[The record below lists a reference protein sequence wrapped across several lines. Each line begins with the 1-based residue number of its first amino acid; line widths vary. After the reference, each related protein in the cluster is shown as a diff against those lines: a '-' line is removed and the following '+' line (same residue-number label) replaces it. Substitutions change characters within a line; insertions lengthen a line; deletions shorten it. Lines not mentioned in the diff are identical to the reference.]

1 MRTIKCVALLLL
13 VCGFWQKG
21 QAQKADKGDYYWNFV
36 PHYFS
41 GNPLP
46 SYQGFALDFEGEEVK
61 VKTIESPIQI
71 SGTNST
77 FCDENGRMLMY
88 TNGVYIVDSTYQK
101 MENGDSI
108 STNSRIKAYTSYYI
122 TGYPLS
128 RITAFL
134 PMGEDSYKLIM
145 LLPDTIT
152 IEGVYTVRNRYLT
165 SNDIKFDETHPKG
178 RVTKKEDLIWSDTL
192 IGWNVTACRHAN
204 GRDWW
209 FITQRDARNILM
221 KFLISPDSVRGP
233 WYQEFP
239 LPEQPFYNGTS
250 VFSPDGTKFC
260 HLDGPFGI
268 QLYDFDRCTGELT
281 NFRYFH
287 DLKDVNVPCDIA
299 ISPNSRFLYMV
310 TGKYVKQYDLA
321 TPDMQSFGASVDTV
335 GVLSPAIPGNF
346 GIISLAPDGKMYIN
360 SSNAAYSLSVIHY
373 PDRKGKAC
381 RLEQGA
387 LKVPYMTGGYSI
399 NNFPDYRLG
408 PEAGSECD
416 SLGLDKGPVARF
428 RINHDSLDSYSKEFT
443 DLSFRNPTEW
453 SWSFGDGSSSSEREP
468 VHVYATKGVYEVC
481 LTVSNAYGSDTYCKH
496 VGIWPLS
503 TTEQGGK
510 GIALYPNP
518 ATNSI
523 NIELGEKL
531 SDGRAYTIHCYDLL
545 GRRCYTGTLPAY
557 SYLHTIDVSSF
568 APGMYFIELTDGLGN
583 KRVEKFVRE

>member
-36 PHYFS
+36 QFEWPGQPIYK
-41 GNPLP
+41 
-46 SYQGFALDFEGEEVK
+46 GFALDFEGEEVK
-61 VKTIESPIQI
+61 VKTIESPVQI
-71 SGTNST
+71 DGTNST

-88 TNGVYIVDSTYQK
+88 TNGVYIVDSSYQK

-122 TGYPLS
+122 TGYPLP

-145 LLPDTIT
+145 LLGDTIT
-152 IEGVYTVRNRYLT
+152 IDGTLTVRDRYLT
-165 SNDIKFDETHPKG
+165 SNDIRFDEAHPKG
-178 RVTKKEDLIWSDTL
+178 RVTKKEDLIWSDTMITL
-192 IGWNVTACRHAN
+192 NVTACRHAN

-239 LPEQPFYNGTS
+239 LPDHPFYNGNS
-250 VFSPDGTKFC
+250 VFSPDGTKFY

-268 QLYDFDRCTGELT
+268 QLYDFDRCTGELS

-299 ISPNSRFLYMV
+299 ISPNSRYLYMV

-321 TPDMQSFGASVDTV
+321 TPDVQSFGASVDTV
-335 GVLSPAIPGNF
+335 GVLSPATPGNF
-346 GIISLAPDGKMYIN
+346 GRISLAPDRKMYIN

-381 RLEQGA
+381 RLVQGA

-416 SLGLDKGPVARF
+416 SLGLAKGPVARF

-453 SWSFGDGSSSSEREP
+453 SWSFGDGGSSSEREP

-496 VGIWPLS
+496 TGIWPLS

-510 GIALYPNP
+510 EIALYPNP
-518 ATNSI
+518 ANQSITIDGLTGEPCRIAIRSIFGYTLKKLSSEGTKQLEI
-523 NIELGEKL
+523 NIQ
-531 SDGRAYTIHCYDLL
+531 D
-545 GRRCYTGTLPAY
+545 LPAGFY
-557 SYLHTIDVSSF
+557 ILDIMSSNNDSF
-568 APGMYFIELTDGLGN
+568 TTKFI
-583 KRVEKFVRE
+583 KQ

>member
-36 PHYFS
+36 QFEWPGQPIYK
-41 GNPLP
+41 
-46 SYQGFALDFEGEEVK
+46 GFALDFEGEEVK

-71 SGTNST
+71 RGTNST
-77 FCDENGRMLMY
+77 ICDENGRMLMY

-108 STNSRIKAYTSYYI
+108 STNSRIKAYTDYYI
-122 TGYPLS
+122 TGYPLT

-145 LLPDTIT
+145 LLGDTIT
-152 IEGVYTVRNRYLT
+152 IDGTLTVRDRYLT
-165 SNDIKFDETHPKG
+165 SNDIRFDEAHPKG
-178 RVTKKEDLIWSDTL
+178 RVTKKEDLIWSDTMITL
-192 IGWNVTACRHAN
+192 NVTACRHAN

-239 LPEQPFYNGTS
+239 LPDHPFYNGNS
-250 VFSPDGTKFC
+250 VFSPDGTKFY

-268 QLYDFDRCTGELT
+268 QLYDFDRCTGELS

-299 ISPNSRFLYMV
+299 ISPNSRYLYMV

-321 TPDMQSFGASVDTV
+321 TPDVQSFGASVDTV
-335 GVLSPAIPGNF
+335 GVLSPATPGNF
-346 GIISLAPDGKMYIN
+346 GRISLAPDGKMYIN

-381 RLEQGA
+381 RLVQGA

-428 RINHDSLDSYSKEFT
+428 RINHDSLDSYGKEFT
-443 DLSFRNPTEW
+443 DLSFRNPT
-453 SWSFGDGSSSSEREP
+453 
-468 VHVYATKGVYEVC
+468 
-481 LTVSNAYGSDTYCKH
+481 
-496 VGIWPLS
+496 
-503 TTEQGGK
+503 GGP
-510 GIALYPNP
+510 GALW
-518 ATNSI
+518 
-523 NIELGEKL
+523 
-531 SDGRAYTIHCYDLL
+531 
-545 GRRCYTGTLPAY
+545 
-557 SYLHTIDVSSF
+557 
-568 APGMYFIELTDGLGN
+568 
-583 KRVEKFVRE
+583 

>member
-36 PHYFS
+36 QFEWPGQPIYK
-41 GNPLP
+41 
-46 SYQGFALDFEGEEVK
+46 GFALDFEREEVK
-61 VKTIESPIQI
+61 VNTIESPIQI
-71 SGTNST
+71 DGTNST

-108 STNSRIKAYTSYYI
+108 STNSRIKAYTNYYI

-134 PMGEDSYKLIM
+134 PFGNDSYKLLM

-165 SNDIKFDETHPKG
+165 SNDIKFDEAHPKG

-239 LPEQPFYNGTS
+239 LPDHPFYNGNS
-250 VFSPDGTKFC
+250 VFSPDGTKFY

-268 QLYDFDRCTGELT
+268 QLYDFDRCTGELS

-299 ISPNSRFLYMV
+299 ISPNSRYLYMV

-321 TPDMQSFGASVDTV
+321 TPDVQSFGASVDTV
-335 GVLSPAIPGNF
+335 GVLSPATPGNF
-346 GIISLAPDGKMYIN
+346 GRISLAPDRKMYIN

-381 RLEQGA
+381 RLVQGA

-416 SLGLDKGPVARF
+416 SLGLAKGPVARF

-453 SWSFGDGSSSSEREP
+453 SWSFGDGGSSSEREP
-468 VHVYATKGVYEVC
+468 VHVYASKGVYEVC

-496 VGIWPLS
+496 TGIWPLS

-510 GIALYPNP
+510 EIALYPNP
-518 ATNSI
+518 ANQSITIDGLTGEPCQIAIRSIFGYTLKKLSSEGTKQLEI
-523 NIELGEKL
+523 NIQ
-531 SDGRAYTIHCYDLL
+531 D
-545 GRRCYTGTLPAY
+545 LPAGFY
-557 SYLHTIDVSSF
+557 ILDIMSSNNDSF
-568 APGMYFIELTDGLGN
+568 TTKFI
-583 KRVEKFVRE
+583 K